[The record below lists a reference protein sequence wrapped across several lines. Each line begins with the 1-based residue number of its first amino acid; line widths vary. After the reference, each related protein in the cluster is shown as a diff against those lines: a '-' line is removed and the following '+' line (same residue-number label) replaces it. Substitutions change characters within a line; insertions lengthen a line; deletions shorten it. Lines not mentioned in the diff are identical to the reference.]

1 MHSFADATPAEPVW
15 RAHVAALQDTALQD
29 TAPQDTAPQDTDATV
44 LLLVSRDTGL
54 ASALLDG
61 TFPGALR
68 LHMVRTPAAALAFL
82 ARHSPDAVVLDAA
95 TCLPEEPRLSGD
107 LAFVLRRRN
116 VPLVVATPAGRAA
129 QAFLR
134 TCAGRAGSGGRLG
147 EHALGSPGGLRGP
160 WVEGKAWLPDR
171 ALAGDRPGP
180 GTPSRATTTPGSRA
194 IAGPDGAFIALPHA
208 RSSCESPP

>member
-95 TCLPEEPRLSGD
+95 TCLPEEPRLSGE
-107 LAFVLRRRN
+107 LAFMLRRRN

-134 TCAGRAGSGGRLG
+134 TCAARAVDVRRSGGRSGETLGALARAGIERRTRRLRLASVLTPLARTGACGAAPAAGSG
-147 EHALGSPGGLRGP
+147 
-160 WVEGKAWLPDR
+160 
-171 ALAGDRPGP
+171 
-180 GTPSRATTTPGSRA
+180 
-194 IAGPDGAFIALPHA
+194 A
-208 RSSCESPP
+208 R